1 MTRRPVRS
9 LGMRLASL
17 ATAALFSLQM
27 GLEAPLIA
35 LGQVRVSPPP
45 HKPQ

>member
-1 MTRRPVRS
+1 MTRPTVRS
-9 LGMRLASL
+9 LEIRLAIV
-17 ATAALFSLQM
+17 ATAALFSWQM

-35 LGQVRVSPPP
+35 LGQVRVSPTP